1 LSKITIIAPDN
12 ELADLCNEI
21 INLHKPKVNINTV
34 VGPAIQGVNIA
45 REEIKRGVDVII
57 SRGGTSTLIENAK
70 LGVPIVDIGISY
82 QNLLYC
88 LSEAKQLGDTVAMIG
103 YKNVFQSIKKIEE
116 QIKELTGITII
127 ARKINSDDEIY
138 DVMHRIYNNHKDNN
152 LVFIGGNTVA
162 KSATRLGCASV
173 ALKSTEENILQAIE
187 EAQKIINATQMEKER
202 ANMFKGILDHIS
214 DGVVSIDKNG
224 VITVLNK
231 AAQTIIKTD
240 EKKLIGK
247 KAESTTLTP
256 RIFEVVEKG
265 KPELGI
271 LEEIGGITVVTNST
285 PIFVDNQ
292 VVGAVSTF
300 QDVTYLQQLEQQVRR
315 KLSRQGLIPKYK
327 FDDIIGSSSGMHTAI
342 QRAKKF
348 ANTDYTILITAETGS
363 GKEMFAH
370 SMHSTSKRNKGPFV
384 TVNCASLPETL
395 LEAELFGY
403 SEGAFTGA
411 SKGGHAGLFEQAHGG
426 TIFLDEVSEISGRLQ
441 ILFLRVLQEKEIRR
455 IGDSKIIPV
464 NVRIISASNRKL
476 KELVSQGDFREDLY
490 YRLNVLNLHIPPLR
504 ERRDDIP
511 LLIKHFLSMYPG
523 TVNKNCTIDPEAL
536 KLLQHYEWPGN
547 VRQLEN
553 IIQRLIVIAEDESAI
568 DSSDV
573 QQALEGELSSDE
585 FNEAYTVPANAAAT
599 NTKVIKPV
607 NRSGSQNNLEL
618 AAEPDSD
625 EENEGLLSS
634 VESETILKVLRS
646 VNGNRQKASKILGI
660 SSTTLWRRLKKIDTE
675 ILENNNLIN

>member
-1 LSKITIIAPDN
+1 MSRITIIAPDS
-12 ELADLCNEI
+12 ELADLCNDVI
-21 INLHKPKVNINTV
+21 KIHKPKVNINTV

-138 DVMHRIYNNHKDNN
+138 DVMHRIYNDHKDHN

-162 KSATRLGCASV
+162 KSATKLGCASV

-202 ANMFKGILDHIS
+202 ANMFKAILDHIS

-247 KAESTTLTP
+247 KAESTILNP
-256 RIFEVVEKG
+256 RIHEVVEKG

-327 FDDIIGSSSGMHTAI
+327 FDDIIGESPGMITAI

-384 TVNCASLPETL
+384 TVNCASLPESL

-504 ERRDDIP
+504 ERQDDIP
-511 LLIKHFLSMYPG
+511 LLIENFLSIYPG
-523 TVNKNCTIDPEAL
+523 TLNKNCSITPNAIR
-536 KLLQHYEWPGN
+536 LLQQYEWPGN

-553 IIQRLIVIAEDESAI
+553 IIQRLIVITEDESSI
-568 DSSDV
+568 DISDV
-573 QQALEGELSSDE
+573 QQALEGELTNSNFDNIFTPLPAKSDLK
-585 FNEAYTVPANAAAT
+585 NKNLLKASNALSLDNIEVET
-599 NTKVIKPV
+599 DT
-607 NRSGSQNNLEL
+607 NRSS
-618 AAEPDSD
+618 S
-625 EENEGLLSS
+625 EGLLSNI
-634 VESETILKVLRS
+634 ESEAILKVLRS

-660 SSTTLWRRLKKIDTE
+660 SSTTLWRRLKNIDTE
-675 ILENNNLIN
+675 ILERNNLIN